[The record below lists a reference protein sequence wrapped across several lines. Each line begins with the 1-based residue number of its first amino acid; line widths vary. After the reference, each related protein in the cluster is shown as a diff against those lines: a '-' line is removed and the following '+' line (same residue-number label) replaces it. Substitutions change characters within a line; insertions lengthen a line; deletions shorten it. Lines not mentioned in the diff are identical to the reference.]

1 MTIRALLLVLI
12 LSGSL
17 LGLAS
22 GCHSYRPS
30 ASDPS
35 ADDFDLGSLPEFSLI
50 TSSGEPL
57 TKHDLDGK
65 FWIASFIFTRCTGE
79 CPQVSGTMARLQKEL
94 SDKDDVRLVSL
105 SVDPEH
111 DTPEILHFYAKLY
124 GADARQWLFVTGEKR
139 KVYDLIVD
147 GFHLG
152 MEQAT
157 GANRKPGREVT
168 HSSSLMLVDRQG
180 HIRGKFE
187 GQVVDPEGKPV
198 DDVPRLLTRLEQ
210 LRREQP

>member
-1 MTIRALLLVLI
+1 MRLTALI
-12 LSGSL
+12 LTCTF
-17 LGLAS
+17 LALS
-22 GCHSYRPS
+22 PGCNAYRPMPSES
-30 ASDPS
+30 AM
-35 ADDFDLGSLPEFSLI
+35 DDFDLGPLPDFSLV

-94 SDKDDVRLVSL
+94 AGKDDVRLVSL

-111 DTPEILHFYAKLY
+111 DTPEILQFYAKLY
-124 GADARQWLFVTGEKR
+124 GADARQWLFVTGDK
-139 KVYDLIVD
+139 KHVYDLIVD

-152 MEQAT
+152 VEQAT
-157 GANRKPGREVT
+157 GISRMPGREVT

-198 DDVPRLLTRLEQ
+198 DDVPRLLKRLER

>member
-1 MTIRALLLVLI
+1 MRLATLLLTCTF
-12 LSGSL
+12 
-17 LGLAS
+17 LAPNA
-22 GCHSYRPS
+22 GCNAYRPTP
-30 ASDPS
+30 SDT
-35 ADDFDLGSLPEFSLI
+35 ATDDFDLGPLPDFSLI
-50 TSSGEPL
+50 TSRGDPL
-57 TKHDLDGK
+57 TKRDLDGK

-94 SDKDDVRLVSL
+94 SGKDDVRLVSL

-111 DTPEILHFYAKLY
+111 DTPETLRFYAKLY
-124 GADARQWLFVTGEKR
+124 GADARQWLFVTGDKR
-139 KVYDLIVD
+139 QVYDLIVD

-152 MEQAT
+152 VEQAT
-157 GANRKPGREVT
+157 GSNRKPGREVT

-187 GQVVDPEGKPV
+187 GQVVDPDGKPV
-198 DDVPRLLTRLEQ
+198 DDVPRLLKRLEE